1 MEPVRSGGWQM
12 KIDMGRIRPQ
22 IFLALVILGMVSM
35 YSIYGDR
42 VKIATGTVGGMVALS
57 MKVLEGD

>member
-1 MEPVRSGGWQM
+1 M

-42 VKIATGTVGGMVALS
+42 VEIATGTVGGMVALS